1 MSSEIQ
7 QPPVSGKKMS
17 EKTNRRE
24 KKENLQP
31 GDLNQYIRLT
41 PVKTWIVLLA
51 FLVFVI
57 GMVVWGLTGTLTVGI
72 NAVAVVE
79 NESVSVYIP
88 TDQFTRIKE
97 DSILEINGTSAAFGV
112 LPSEPSVLHS
122 EEVLDEYQR
131 SLAGLK
137 EHEEVT
143 VVYRPTGLLDGS
155 YKAEVILERIKPF
168 EFLFGGNKKL

>member
-7 QPPVSGKKMS
+7 QPPESVKKMS

-72 NAVAVVE
+72 DAVAVVE

-112 LPSEPSVLHS
+112 LPSEPDVKHS

-137 EHEEVT
+137 EHDEVT

-155 YKAEVILERIKPF
+155 YKARIILERIKPF
-168 EFLFGGNKKL
+168 DFLFGGNKKL

>member
-1 MSSEIQ
+1 
-7 QPPVSGKKMS
+7 
-17 EKTNRRE
+17 
-24 KKENLQP
+24 
-31 GDLNQYIRLT
+31 
-41 PVKTWIVLLA
+41 
-51 FLVFVI
+51 
-57 GMVVWGLTGTLTVGI
+57 MVVWGLTGTLTVGI

-112 LPSEPSVLHS
+112 LPSEPDVKHS

-155 YKAEVILERIKPF
+155 YKAEIILERIKPF